1 MEERSEE
8 RKKKEGRAGG
18 GNELNCLCCCYSN
31 RSQLTQAVFRKEED
45 TEQASD
51 GRTEKREKEE
61 RFSRGEWQ
69 DQEWKWICR
78 SVNEVELMAKKR
90 TKAKTHK
97 KAKQTK
103 QKPERVGLISRHL
116 GIRFPGWL
124 SGKESTC
131 QCSKHRRPGFY
142 SWVETIPGGGT
153 DKPIPPVQYSCLKN
167 PKDRTEEP
175 GKLQFMVSQR
185 VGCDWA
191 SKHEV

>member
-18 GNELNCLCCCYSN
+18 GNELNYLCCCYSN

-45 TEQASD
+45 TEQASN
-51 GRTEKREKEE
+51 GRTEKQEKEE

-103 QKPERVGLISRHL
+103 QEPERVGLISRHL
-116 GIRFPGWL
+116 GIRFPRWL

-142 SWVETIPGGGT
+142 SWVETIPWRRNWQTSSSSPAFLPEKSQGQDRGT
-153 DKPIPPVQYSCLKN
+153 WQATVHGVAKSWMWLSV
-167 PKDRTEEP
+167 
-175 GKLQFMVSQR
+175 
-185 VGCDWA
+185 
-191 SKHEV
+191 